1 MNVLVVGSGGREHA
15 LAWALA
21 RSSGIQQL
29 FVAPGNAGTAEIAN
43 NIAIP
48 PTDIPGL
55 VAFAREND
63 VDLVVVGPE
72 GPIAKGIQHR
82 MTEEGIP
89 CFAPSQ
95 DAAQLEASK
104 VWAKQFMKRHEIPT
118 AFFEVVDDPA
128 AIPDVV
134 ARWSPPVVVKADGLA
149 SGKGAFVVRSREAFE
164 ATLRRLLVEGVLG
177 EAGKRVVVERFLAG
191 KEASLFVLS
200 DGRMFRHFG
209 EARDYK
215 RLRDGDEGPN
225 TGGMGAVSPVPDLD
239 PTVRATVYEEVV
251 YPTFEGLRKEGIA
264 YVGFLYF
271 GLMLTEQGPHML
283 EYNVRLGDPEAQVL
297 LPRFQGDFLKV
308 LLAAREGNLEDI
320 WFELDPSRFAVGV
333 VLASEGYPES
343 PRTGRVIEGLEDVE
357 KMDHVVVFHAGTR
370 LEDGKVVTSGG
381 RVLTV
386 VGLGESLDEART
398 RAYAAV
404 EKIHFEGMHF
414 RRDIAQA

>member
-15 LAWALA
+15 LVWAIA
-21 RSSGIQQL
+21 RSSGIRQI

-43 NIAIP
+43 NIGISP
-48 PTDIPGL
+48 SDIPGL
-55 VAFAREND
+55 VAFARENN
-63 VDLVVVGPE
+63 VELVVVGPE

-82 MTEEGIP
+82 MAEEGIP
-89 CFAPSQ
+89 CVAPSQ

-128 AIPDVV
+128 SIPDVV
-134 ARWSPPVVVKADGLA
+134 ARWSLPVVVKADGLA
-149 SGKGAFVVRSREAFE
+149 SGKGAFVIRSRETFE
-164 ATLRRLLVEGVLG
+164 TTLRRLLLEGTLG
-177 EAGKRVVVERFLAG
+177 EAGKRVVVERFLSG
-191 KEASLFVLS
+191 REVSLFVLS

-215 RLRDGDEGPN
+215 RLLDGDEGPN

-239 PTVRATVYEEVV
+239 PAVRATVYEEVV

-271 GLMLTEQGPHML
+271 GLMLTPQGPYML

-297 LPRFQGDFLKV
+297 LPRFGGDFLKV
-308 LLAAREGNLEDI
+308 LLAAREGNLENI
-320 WFELDPSRFAVGV
+320 WFELDPSQFAVGV
-333 VLASEGYPES
+333 VLASEGYPEN
-343 PRTGRVIEGLEDVE
+343 PRTGQVIEGLEDVK
-357 KMDHVVVFHAGTR
+357 KMDQVLVFHAGTR
-370 LEDGKVVTSGG
+370 MENGKVVTSGG

-386 VGLGESLDEART
+386 VGLGQSLEEARN

-404 EKIHFEGMHF
+404 EKIHFDGMHF
-414 RRDIAQA
+414 RRDIGLA

>member
-15 LAWALA
+15 LTWALA

-29 FVAPGNAGTAEIAN
+29 FVAPGNAGTARIAN
-43 NIAIP
+43 NVAIP
-48 PTDIPGL
+48 PNRIADL
-55 VAFAREND
+55 VSFAREND
-63 VDLVVVGPE
+63 VDFVVVGPE
-72 GPIAKGIQHR
+72 GPVAEGIQHR
-82 MTEEGIP
+82 MAEEGIP

-118 AFFEVVDDPA
+118 AFFQVVEDPS
-128 AIPDVV
+128 AIPEVL
-134 ARWSPPVVVKADGLA
+134 ARWTPPVVVKADGLA
-149 SGKGAFVVRSREAFE
+149 GGKGAFVVRSREEFE
-164 ATLRRLLVEGVLG
+164 AALRRLMVEGVLG
-177 EAGKRVVVERFLAG
+177 DAGRRVVVERFLSG
-191 KEASLFVLS
+191 KEVSLFVLS

-215 RLRDGDEGPN
+215 RLLDGDEGPN

-239 PTVRATVYEEVV
+239 PTVRAAVYEEVV

-308 LLAAREGNLEDI
+308 LLSAREGTLEET
-320 WFELDPSRFAVGV
+320 WFELDPTRFAVGV
-333 VLASEGYPES
+333 VLASEGYPEN
-343 PRTGRVIEGLEDVE
+343 PQTGRVIEGLEEAE
-357 KMDHVVVFHAGTR
+357 KMDQVVIFHAGTR
-370 LEDGKVVTSGG
+370 LVDGKVVTSGG

-386 VGLGESLDEART
+386 VGLGASLEEARD

-414 RRDIAQA
+414 RRDIGQA